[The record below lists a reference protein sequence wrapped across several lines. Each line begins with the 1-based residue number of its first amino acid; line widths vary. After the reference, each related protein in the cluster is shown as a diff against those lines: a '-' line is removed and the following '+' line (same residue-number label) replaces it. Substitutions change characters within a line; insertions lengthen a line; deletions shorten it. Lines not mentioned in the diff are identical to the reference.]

1 MREAVKAQRV
11 RFTSHC
17 LDELADEGYLK
28 ADAYRCIMTGEIVED
43 QYDLRYLH
51 TKYIVFGDA
60 CNNDEI
66 GLTVRFD
73 NASGIVIVTAFQ
85 LQIDD
90 YD

>member
-11 RFTSHC
+11 
-17 LDELADEGYLK
+17 
-28 ADAYRCIMTGEIVED
+28 
-43 QYDLRYLH
+43 
-51 TKYIVFGDA
+51 GDA

-73 NASGIVIVTAFQ
+73 DSSGIVIITAFQ